1 MYTEER
7 WDVIPGAEPSDA
19 FAARARAAVERIA
32 ATHPDQRVAV
42 FAHGG
47 IIGQILSMATASRPF
62 AFSGADNASISHIL
76 VANDRW
82 LVRRFNDPTHP
93 APALPPRPTPLPCPR
108 GAGPGHQPRPGV
120 TAAPL

>member
-19 FAARARAAVERIA
+19 FAARARAALERIA

-47 IIGQILSMATASRPF
+47 TIGQILPLPTASPPF
-62 AFSGADNASISHIL
+62 AFSDADHASISPL
-76 VANDRW
+76 LLANHRR
-82 LVRRFNDPTHP
+82 LLRRFTDTTHLDP
-93 APALPPRPTPLPCPR
+93 APPPPTTPRQRPR
-108 GAGPGHQPRPGV
+108 G
-120 TAAPL
+120 

>member
-62 AFSGADNASISHIL
+62 AFSGADNASLSHIV
-76 VANDRW
+76 VAPARGF
-82 LVRRFNDPTHP
+82 VRRFTDLRSENRRFRIEYVR
-93 APALPPRPTPLPCPR
+93 LCMSRCIVRYLK
-108 GAGPGHQPRPGV
+108 
-120 TAAPL
+120 

>member
-32 ATHPDQRVAV
+32 ATHPDKRVAV

-47 IIGQILSMATASRPF
+47 IIGQILSLATASRPF
-62 AFSGADNASISHIL
+62 AFSGADNASIPHIV

-82 LVRRFNDPTHP
+82 IVHRFNPHTHP
-93 APALPPRPTPLPCPR
+93 APSSEARRR
-108 GAGPGHQPRPGV
+108 GQKCDR
-120 TAAPL
+120 TC

>member
-7 WDVIPGAEPSDA
+7 WYVIPGAEPSDA

-62 AFSGADNASISHIL
+62 AFSGADNASISHIV

-82 LVRRFNDPTHP
+82 IVRSEERRVGKECVETGRSRWSPDT
-93 APALPPRPTPLPCPR
+93 
-108 GAGPGHQPRPGV
+108 
-120 TAAPL
+120 